1 MTQSPLV
8 KPEGRTVTVINPL
21 RKFVDK
27 VNQYPAWAS
36 TKLFTWVFRY
46 KVKLAGTTGIEVLH
60 TDGKTAT
67 YRQKNR
73 RKAQNHIGSVHAAA
87 MALLAESCSGF
98 IVGINLPG
106 DKLPLIKRM
115 DLNYVRRATGDMM
128 AVASLTDEQ
137 ITLMQN
143 TDKGEVNVKV
153 KVTDATGIEPLE
165 CVMIWAWVPK
175 RK

>member
-1 MTQSPLV
+1 MA
-8 KPEGRTVTVINPL
+8 VINPL
-21 RKFVDK
+21 RTFVDK
-27 VNQYPAWAS
+27 INHYPSWLRS
-36 TKLFTWVFRY
+36 KLITWVFRY

-87 MALLAESCSGF
+87 MALLAESCTGF
-98 IVGINLPG
+98 LVGINLPG

-115 DLNYVRRATGDMM
+115 DLNYVKRATGDLT

-137 ITLMQN
+137 IVLMQ
-143 TDKGEVNVKV
+143 TEDKGEVNVKV
-153 KVTDATGIEPLE
+153 RVTDSAEIEPVICE
-165 CVMIWAWVPK
+165 MIWAWVAK
-175 RK
+175 R

>member
-1 MTQSPLV
+1 MA
-8 KPEGRTVTVINPL
+8 VINPL

-27 VNQYPAWAS
+27 VNQYPSWLS
-36 TKLFTWVFRY
+36 SRLMTWVFRY

-87 MALLAESCSGF
+87 MALLAESCTGF

-115 DLNYVRRATGDMM
+115 DLNYVKRATGDMT
-128 AVASLTDEQ
+128 AIASLTDEQ
-137 ITLMQN
+137 IDLMQ
-143 TDKGEVNVKV
+143 TAEKGEVNVKV
-153 KVTDATGIEPLE
+153 QVTDAIGIEPLE
-165 CVMIWAWVPK
+165 CEMIWAWVPK
-175 RK
+175 RKG

>member
-1 MTQSPLV
+1 M
-8 KPEGRTVTVINPL
+8 
-21 RKFVDK
+21 
-27 VNQYPAWAS
+27 
-36 TKLFTWVFRY
+36 TWVFRF

-60 TDGKTAT
+60 TDGQTAT

-87 MALLAESCSGF
+87 MALLAESCTGF

-115 DLNYVRRATGDMM
+115 GLNYVKRATGDMT

-137 ITLMQN
+137 ITLMQ
-143 TDKGEVNVKV
+143 TAEKGEVNVKV
-153 KVTDATGIEPLE
+153 TVTDATGIEPLE
-165 CVMIWAWVPK
+165 CEMIWAWIPK
-175 RK
+175 AH

>member
-1 MTQSPLV
+1 MAV
-8 KPEGRTVTVINPL
+8 RNPL
-21 RKFVDK
+21 RTFVDK
-27 VNQYPAWAS
+27 VNQYPSWLS
-36 TKLFTWVFRY
+36 SMLMTRVFRF

-73 RKAQNHIGSVHAAA
+73 RRAQNHIGSVHAAA
-87 MALLAESCSGF
+87 MALLAESCTGF

-115 DLNYVRRATGDMM
+115 DLQYVKRSTGDML

-137 ITLMQN
+137 IALMQ
-143 TDKGEVNVKV
+143 TAEKGEVSVQ
-153 KVTDATGIEPLE
+153 VTITDETGIEPLVCE
-165 CVMIWAWVPK
+165 MLWAWVPK
-175 RK
+175 K

>member
-1 MTQSPLV
+1 MAI
-8 KPEGRTVTVINPL
+8 INPL
-21 RKFVDK
+21 RTYVDK
-27 VNQYPAWAS
+27 VNQYPAWLS
-36 TKLFTWVFRY
+36 GKLMTWLFRF

-87 MALLAESCSGF
+87 MALLAESCTGF

-115 DLNYVRRATGDMM
+115 DLNYVKRATGDMT

-137 ITLMQN
+137 ITLMQ
-143 TDKGEVNVKV
+143 TADKGEINVKV
-153 KVTDATGIEPLE
+153 QVTDATGIEPLKCE
-165 CVMIWAWVPK
+165 MIWAWITK
-175 RK
+175 

>member
-1 MTQSPLV
+1 MPLV
-8 KPEGRTVTVINPL
+8 KPEVCVMAVRNPL
-21 RKFVDK
+21 RTFVDK
-27 VNQYPAWAS
+27 VNQYPSWLS
-36 TKLFTWVFRY
+36 SMLMTRVFRF

-87 MALLAESCSGF
+87 MALLAESCTGF

-115 DLNYVRRATGDMM
+115 DLQYVKRSTGDMM

-137 ITLMQN
+137 IALMQ
-143 TDKGEVNVKV
+143 TAEKGEVSV
-153 KVTDATGIEPLE
+153 KVTITDETGIEPLVCE
-165 CVMIWAWVPK
+165 MLWAWVPK
-175 RK
+175 K

>member
-1 MTQSPLV
+1 MA
-8 KPEGRTVTVINPL
+8 VTNPL
-21 RKFVDK
+21 RTFVDK
-27 VNQYPAWAS
+27 VNQYPSWLSA
-36 TKLFTWVFRY
+36 KLMTWVFRY

-60 TDGKTAT
+60 TDGKSAT

-87 MALLAESCSGF
+87 MALLAESCTGF

-115 DLNYVRRATGDMM
+115 DLGYVKRATGDMI

-137 ITLMQN
+137 IALMQ
-143 TDKGEVNVKV
+143 TAEKGEVSV
-153 KVTDATGIEPLE
+153 KVTVTDETGIEPLVCE
-165 CVMIWAWVPK
+165 MIWAWITKV
-175 RK
+175 

>member
-1 MTQSPLV
+1 MA
-8 KPEGRTVTVINPL
+8 VTNPL

-27 VNQYPAWAS
+27 VNQYPSWLS
-36 TKLFTWVFRY
+36 SRLMTWVFRY

-87 MALLAESCSGF
+87 MALLAESCTGF

-115 DLNYVRRATGDMM
+115 DLNYVKRATGDMT
-128 AVASLTDEQ
+128 AIASLTDEQ
-137 ITLMQN
+137 ICLMQ
-143 TDKGEVNVKV
+143 TAEKGEVNVKV
-153 KVTDATGIEPLE
+153 QVTDAIGIEPLE
-165 CVMIWAWVPK
+165 CEMIWAWVPK
-175 RK
+175 RKG

>member
-1 MTQSPLV
+1 MAV
-8 KPEGRTVTVINPL
+8 RNPL
-21 RKFVDK
+21 RTFVDK
-27 VNQYPAWAS
+27 VNQYPSWLS
-36 TKLFTWVFRY
+36 SMLMTRVFRF

-87 MALLAESCSGF
+87 MALLAESCTGF

-115 DLNYVRRATGDMM
+115 DLQYVKRSTGDMM

-137 ITLMQN
+137 IALMQ
-143 TDKGEVNVKV
+143 TAEKGEVSV
-153 KVTDATGIEPLE
+153 KVTITDETGIEPLVCE
-165 CVMIWAWVPK
+165 MLWAWVPK
-175 RK
+175 K